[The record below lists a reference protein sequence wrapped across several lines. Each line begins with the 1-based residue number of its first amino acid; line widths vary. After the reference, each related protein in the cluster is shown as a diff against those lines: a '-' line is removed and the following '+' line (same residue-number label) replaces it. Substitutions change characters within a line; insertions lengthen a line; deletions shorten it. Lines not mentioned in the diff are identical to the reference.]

1 MFIAVDGGDGA
12 GKSAQITRLTHW
24 LQNRGQEVAFFRD
37 PGDTPLGDAL
47 REILLARQDL
57 AICPEAETALF
68 MAARAQLVRDKI
80 RPALSTGKIV
90 LVDRFLLSTVVYQGY
105 AVDGDAETIW
115 RLGARLTGGLLPD
128 VTFVLDC
135 PTDVA
140 FQRMNRAKD
149 RIESKGADFH
159 RRVRDGFL
167 RAVADWERFAVPGK
181 AFVVDATQTPEE
193 VSANVVKRLQAEA
206 PFLAFKT
213 DPDV

>member
-12 GKSAQITRLTHW
+12 GKSAQIAYLTNW
-24 LQNRGQEVAFFRD
+24 LRNRGRQVAFFRD

-47 REILLARQDL
+47 REILLARKDL
-57 AICPEAETALF
+57 AICSEAETALF

-80 RPALSTGKIV
+80 RPALATGKIV

-115 RLGARLTGGLLPD
+115 RLGTHLTGGLLPD

-140 FQRMNRAKD
+140 FGRINRSRD

-167 RAVADWERFAVPGK
+167 RAVDDWKRLGVPGK
-181 AFVVDATQTPEE
+181 VFVVDATQTPEE
-193 VSANVVKRLQAEA
+193 VSATIVERLQDEA
-206 PFLAFKT
+206 PELA
-213 DPDV
+213 DA

>member
-12 GKSAQITRLTHW
+12 GKSAQIAYLTNW
-24 LQNRGQEVAFFRD
+24 FQNLGREVAFFRD

-47 REILLARQDL
+47 RAILLARKDL
-57 AICPEAETALF
+57 AICSEAETALF

-80 RPALSTGKIV
+80 RPALATGKIV

-115 RLGARLTGGLLPD
+115 RLGTRLTGGLLPD
-128 VTFVLDC
+128 LTFVLDC

-140 FQRMNRAKD
+140 FGRMNRVRD

-181 AFVVDATQTPEE
+181 AFVVDATQTPEA
-193 VSANVVKRLQAEA
+193 VSAQLVERLKKEA
-206 PFLAFKT
+206 SELA
-213 DPDV
+213 DA

>member
-12 GKSAQITRLTHW
+12 GKSAQIAYLVNW
-24 LQNRGQEVAFFRD
+24 FQQRGREVAFFRD

-47 REILLARQDL
+47 REILLARKDL

-80 RPALSTGKIV
+80 RPALATGKIV

-115 RLGARLTGGLLPD
+115 RLGTRLTGGLLPD

-135 PTDVA
+135 PVDVA
-140 FQRMNRAKD
+140 FGRMNRSKD
-149 RIESKGADFH
+149 RVESKGANFH

-167 RAVADWERFAVPGK
+167 HAVADWERFGVPGK

-193 VSANVVKRLQAEA
+193 VSAALTERLRKEA
-206 PFLAFKT
+206 PELA
-213 DPDV
+213 DV

>member
-1 MFIAVDGGDGA
+1 MFIAVGGGDGA
-12 GKSAQITRLTHW
+12 GKSAQIARLTNW
-24 LQNRGQEVAFFRD
+24 LQNRGREVAFFRD

-47 REILLARQDL
+47 RAILLARKDL

-80 RPALSTGKIV
+80 RPALATGKIV

-115 RLGARLTGGLLPD
+115 RLGTRLTGGLLPD

-135 PTDVA
+135 PVDVA
-140 FQRMNRAKD
+140 FGRINRSKD

-181 AFVVDATQTPEE
+181 AFVVDAAQTPEV
-193 VSANVVKRLQAEA
+193 VSARLVERLQTEA
-206 PFLAFKT
+206 PELA
-213 DPDV
+213 DA

>member
-12 GKSAQITRLTHW
+12 GKSAQIAHITNW
-24 LQNRGQEVAFFRD
+24 LQNRGREVAFFRD

-47 REILLARQDL
+47 REILLARKDL
-57 AICPEAETALF
+57 AICSESETALF
-68 MAARAQLVRDKI
+68 MAARAQLVRDRI
-80 RPALSTGKIV
+80 RPALADGKVV

-115 RLGARLTGGLLPD
+115 RLGTRLTGGLLPD

-140 FQRMNRAKD
+140 FGRINRTRD
-149 RIESKGADFH
+149 RIESKGAEFH

-167 RAVADWERFAVPGK
+167 RAVEDWKRFDVSGK

-193 VSANVVKRLQAEA
+193 VSAEIVARLQETA
-206 PFLAFKT
+206 PELA
-213 DPDV
+213 DA

>member
-12 GKSAQITRLTHW
+12 GKSAQIAYLTQW
-24 LQNRGQEVAFFRD
+24 FQNRGREVAFFRD

-47 REILLARQDL
+47 RSILLARKDL

-80 RPALSTGKIV
+80 RPALATGKIV

-115 RLGARLTGGLLPD
+115 KLGTRLTGGLLPD
-128 VTFVLDC
+128 LTFVLDC

-140 FQRMNRAKD
+140 FGRMNRVRD
-149 RIESKGADFH
+149 RIESKGFH

-167 RAVADWERFAVPGK
+167 RAVADWGRFAVPGK
-181 AFVVDATQTPEE
+181 AFVVDATQAPEA
-193 VSANVVKRLQAEA
+193 VSAQLVERLKKEA
-206 PFLAFKT
+206 PELA
-213 DPDV
+213 DA

>member
-12 GKSAQITRLTHW
+12 GKSAQIAHLTHW
-24 LQNRGQEVAFFRD
+24 LQNRGREVAFFRD

-47 REILLARQDL
+47 REILLARKDL

-80 RPALSTGKIV
+80 RPALATGKIV

-105 AVDGDAETIW
+105 AVDGDAASIW
-115 RLGARLTGGLLPD
+115 RLGTRLTGGVLPD

-140 FQRMNRAKD
+140 FGRMNRSRD
-149 RIESKGADFH
+149 RIESKGDEFH

-193 VSANVVKRLQAEA
+193 VSASIVERLQAEA
-206 PFLAFKT
+206 PKLA
-213 DPDV
+213 DL

>member
-12 GKSAQITRLTHW
+12 GKSAQIAHLFQW
-24 LQNRGQEVAFFRD
+24 FQNRGREVAFFRD

-47 REILLARQDL
+47 RKILLARQDL
-57 AICPEAETALF
+57 AICPESETALF
-68 MAARAQLVRDKI
+68 MAARAQLVCDKI
-80 RPALSTGKIV
+80 RPALATGKVV

-105 AVDGDAETIW
+105 AVDGDAESIW
-115 RLGARLTGGLLPD
+115 RLGTHLTGGVLPD

-140 FQRMNRAKD
+140 FGRINRAKD

-167 RAVADWERFAVPGK
+167 RAVADWERFAVHGK

-193 VSANVVKRLQAEA
+193 VSVKIVERLQAET
-206 PFLAFKT
+206 PELA
-213 DPDV
+213 DA

>member
-12 GKSAQITRLTHW
+12 GKSAQIAYLKNW
-24 LQNRGQEVAFFRD
+24 FQNRGRDVAFFRD
-37 PGDTPLGDAL
+37 PGDTPLGEAL

-57 AICPEAETALF
+57 AICPESETALF

-80 RPALSTGKIV
+80 RPALASGKIV

-105 AVDGDAETIW
+105 AVDGDAESIW
-115 RLGARLTGGLLPD
+115 RFGTRLTGGLLPD

-140 FQRMNRAKD
+140 FGRIRRAKD
-149 RIESKGADFH
+149 RVESKGDSFH

-167 RAVADWERFAVPGK
+167 RAVADWERFQIPGEI
-181 AFVVDATQTPEE
+181 FVVDATRPPEE
-193 VSANVVKRLQAEA
+193 VSAKITERLQAET
-206 PFLAFKT
+206 PNST
-213 DPDV
+213 NR

>member
-12 GKSAQITRLTHW
+12 GKSAQIAHLTHW
-24 LQNRGQEVAFFRD
+24 LQNRGREVAFFRD

-47 REILLARQDL
+47 REILLARKDL

-80 RPALSTGKIV
+80 RPALATGKIV
-90 LVDRFLLSTVVYQGY
+90 LVDRFLLSTAVYQGY
-105 AVDGDAETIW
+105 AVDRDAESIW
-115 RLGARLTGGLLPD
+115 RLGTRLTGGLLPD

-135 PTDVA
+135 PVDVA
-140 FQRMNRAKD
+140 FGRMRRSKD

-193 VSANVVKRLQAEA
+193 VSAQIIKRLQNEA
-206 PFLAFKT
+206 PELA
-213 DPDV
+213 DA

>member
-12 GKSAQITRLTHW
+12 GKSAQIAYLTQW
-24 LQNRGQEVAFFRD
+24 FQNRGREVAFFRD

-47 REILLARQDL
+47 RAILLARKDL
-57 AICPEAETALF
+57 AICSEAETALF

-80 RPALSTGKIV
+80 RPALATGKIV

-115 RLGARLTGGLLPD
+115 KLGTRLTGGLLPD
-128 VTFVLDC
+128 LTFVLDC

-140 FQRMNRAKD
+140 FGRMNRVRD

-181 AFVVDATQTPEE
+181 AFVVDATQTPEAVGAQLVE
-193 VSANVVKRLQAEA
+193 RLQKEA
-206 PFLAFKT
+206 PELA
-213 DPDV
+213 DA

>member
-12 GKSAQITRLTHW
+12 GKSAQIAYLTNW
-24 LQNRGQEVAFFRD
+24 FQNLGREVAFFRD

-47 REILLARQDL
+47 RTILLARKDL
-57 AICPEAETALF
+57 AICSEAETALF

-80 RPALSTGKIV
+80 RPALATDKIV

-115 RLGARLTGGLLPD
+115 RLGTRLTGGLLPD
-128 VTFVLDC
+128 LTFVLDC

-140 FQRMNRAKD
+140 FGRMNRVRD

-181 AFVVDATQTPEE
+181 AFVVDATQTPEA
-193 VSANVVKRLQAEA
+193 VSAQLVERLKKEA
-206 PFLAFKT
+206 SELA
-213 DPDV
+213 DA

>member
-12 GKSAQITRLTHW
+12 GKSAQIARLAQW
-24 LQNRGQEVAFFRD
+24 LQNRGRQVAFFRD

-47 REILLARQDL
+47 REILLARKDL
-57 AICPEAETALF
+57 AICSEAETALF

-80 RPALSTGKIV
+80 RPALAIGQTV
-90 LVDRFLLSTVVYQGY
+90 LVDRFLLSTAVYQGY
-105 AVDGDAETIW
+105 AVGGDAETIW
-115 RLGARLTGGLLPD
+115 RLGTHLTGGLLPD

-140 FQRMNRAKD
+140 FGRINRSRD

-167 RAVADWERFAVPGK
+167 RAVDDWKRLGVPGK
-181 AFVVDATQTPEE
+181 VFVVDATQTPEE
-193 VSANVVKRLQAEA
+193 VSATIVKRLQDEA
-206 PFLAFKT
+206 PELA
-213 DPDV
+213 DA

>member
-12 GKSAQITRLTHW
+12 GKSAQIAQLTNW
-24 LQNRGQEVAFFRD
+24 LQSRGREVALFRD

-57 AICPEAETALF
+57 AICPESETALF

-80 RPALSTGKIV
+80 RPALASGKIV

-105 AVDGDAETIW
+105 AVGSDVETIW
-115 RLGARLTGGLLPD
+115 RFGTRLTGGLLPD

-135 PTDVA
+135 PVDVA
-140 FQRMNRAKD
+140 FGRIRRTKD
-149 RIESKGADFH
+149 RVESKGDAFH

-167 RAVADWERFAVPGK
+167 QAVADWERYAVGK
-181 AFVVDATQTPEE
+181 VFVVDASQTPEQI
-193 VSANVVKRLQAEA
+193 SAEIVERLRVAA
-206 PFLAFKT
+206 PEF
-213 DPDV
+213 DV

>member
-12 GKSAQITRLTHW
+12 GKSAQIAYLTNWFQTRG
-24 LQNRGQEVAFFRD
+24 RKVAFFRD

-47 REILLARQDL
+47 RALLLARKDL

-80 RPALSTGKIV
+80 RPALATGKIV

-105 AVDGDAETIW
+105 AVGGDAETIW
-115 RLGARLTGGLLPD
+115 RLGTRLTGGLLPD

-135 PTDVA
+135 PIDVA
-140 FQRMNRAKD
+140 FGRINRSKD

-181 AFVVDATQTPEE
+181 AFVVDATQTPEA
-193 VSANVVKRLQAEA
+193 VSARLVERLQKEA
-206 PFLAFKT
+206 PELA
-213 DPDV
+213 DA

>member
-12 GKSAQITRLTHW
+12 GKSAQIAQLTLW
-24 LQNRGQEVAFFRD
+24 LQNRGREVAFFRD

-47 REILLARQDL
+47 REILLARKDL
-57 AICPEAETALF
+57 AICAESETALF

-80 RPALSTGKIV
+80 RPALAAGKV
-90 LVDRFLLSTVVYQGY
+90 ALVDRFLLSTVVYQGY
-105 AVDGDAETIW
+105 AVGGDAKTIW
-115 RLGARLTGGLLPD
+115 RLGTHMTGGLLPD

-140 FQRMNRAKD
+140 FGRINRSKD

-167 RAVADWERFAVPGK
+167 RAVDDWKRFAVPGK
-181 AFVVDATQTPEE
+181 AFLIDATQTPEE
-193 VSANVVKRLQAEA
+193 VGAKITERLQAEVPEFA
-206 PFLAFKT
+206 AR
-213 DPDV
+213 